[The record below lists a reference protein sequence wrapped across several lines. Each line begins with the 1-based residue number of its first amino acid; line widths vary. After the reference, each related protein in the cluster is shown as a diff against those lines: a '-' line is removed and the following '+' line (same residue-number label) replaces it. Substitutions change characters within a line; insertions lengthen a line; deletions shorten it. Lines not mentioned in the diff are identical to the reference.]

1 MKNKILVLAT
11 HPDDETLGCGGTIL
25 KHLERGDEVVWM
37 IATTA
42 QGLDG
47 IAPQK
52 LKARELEIKKVSST
66 YKFSEV
72 IQLNNPATK
81 LDSIADSDLI
91 AQMSHEFNRVKPN
104 TIILPFAFDAH
115 SDHRKLFQSAYSCTK
130 SFRYPFIKK
139 ILMMETL
146 SETEFGAAL
155 PGQGFSPN
163 IFIDISNYLEKK
175 IEIMKMYQGEMG
187 QHPFPR
193 SEENMR
199 ALATLR
205 GATAGVKYAE
215 SFMLLKEIV

>member
-11 HPDDETLGCGGTIL
+11 HPDDETLCCGGMIL
-25 KHLERGDEVVWM
+25 KHLESCDEVVWM

-42 QGLDG
+42 RDLNG
-47 IAPQK
+47 IDQKK
-52 LKARELEIKKVSST
+52 LKECEL
-66 YKFSEV
+66 
-72 IQLNNPATK
+72 
-81 LDSIADSDLI
+81 
-91 AQMSHEFNRVKPN
+91 
-104 TIILPFAFDAH
+104 
-115 SDHRKLFQSAYSCTK
+115 DHRKLFQSAHSCAK

-163 IFIDISNYLEKK
+163 VFIDISNYLEKK
-175 IEIMKMYQGEMG
+175 IEIMKMYHGEMG
-187 QHPFPR
+187 EHRFPR

-205 GATAGVKYAE
+205 GAISGVKYAE